1 MQAKLSSYRV
11 ISEDAES
18 KLKKVEE
25 DYAIVTA
32 KNFEQQIEIE
42 RLKGEIAMTT
52 KTLKEKDQA
61 LRDYV
66 ELHIQTN
73 EALGSTTIGD
83 EAKLKLDYVEMK
95 VRNDKLHQELRT
107 VTQHRDQL
115 IQEQRLITTHW
126 YQTMLE
132 RQGDANSQSNN
143 KNPFEEINAHTTRS
157 PTTLSSSSSAT
168 EPSGGF
174 IRQASRRFGL
184 FK

>member
-1 MQAKLSSYRV
+1 MC
-11 ISEDAES
+11 EDAET
-18 KLKKVEE
+18 KLKKIEE
-25 DYAIVTA
+25 DYAISSA
-32 KNFEQQIEIE
+32 KVSEQQIEIE

-83 EAKLKLDYVEMK
+83 EAKLKLDFVEMK
-95 VRNDKLHQELRT
+95 VRNDKLHQELRA
-107 VTQHRDQL
+107 VTNHRDQL
-115 IQEQRLITTHW
+115 IQEQRLISTHW

-132 RQGDANSQSNN
+132 RHGDANSHVHLNG
-143 KNPFEEINAHTTRS
+143 KNHGEESQPFSSRPSTS
-157 PTTLSSSSSAT
+157 LSQTSAVT
-168 EPSGGF
+168 EPATGNF
-174 IRQASRRFGL
+174 IRQASRRFNF